1 MTKIC
6 IFGAGAI
13 GGYMAH
19 ALIKAGADVS
29 LIARGPHLEGL
40 RDKGL
45 TLIKEGSAET
55 LPVKATDTPE
65 ELGPQDYVISALKA
79 HSVAPVIDRFNRC
92 FYHHVTDQHRIRP
105 FVSETRYGQVS
116 STPALNAANPFTS
129 RKTLALGNAE
139 GNVSSNALATPRA
152 RCDGRH
158 AHAPRLRGRRR
169 ER

>member
-79 HSVAPVIDRFNRC
+79 HSVAPRDRPVQTFAGGA
-92 FYHHVTDQHRIRP
+92 HRAGAG
-105 FVSETRYGQVS
+105 GQWH
-116 STPALNAANPFTS
+116 
-129 RKTLALGNAE
+129 TLVVFLQG
-139 GNVSSNALATPRA
+139 GQRQ
-152 RCDGRH
+152 CDGKSV
-158 AHAPRLRGRRR
+158 AGNLGSRGRTMGCLWP
-169 ER
+169 

>member
-45 TLIKEGSAET
+45 TLIKEGRRNAPCEGHRHTRRAWPPRLCDQRSEGAFRRPRDRPVQTFAGGAHRAGAGGKWHT
-55 LPVKATDTPE
+55 LVVFLQSGQRQCDGK
-65 ELGPQDYVISALKA
+65 
-79 HSVAPVIDRFNRC
+79 SVAGN
-92 FYHHVTDQHRIRP
+92 
-105 FVSETRYGQVS
+105 
-116 STPALNAANPFTS
+116 
-129 RKTLALGNAE
+129 LG
-139 GNVSSNALATPRA
+139 S
-152 RCDGRH
+152 
-158 AHAPRLRGRRR
+158 RGRTMGCLWP
-169 ER
+169 

>member
-79 HSVAPVIDRFNRC
+79 HSVAPVIDRFKPAGGA
-92 FYHHVTDQHRIRP
+92 HRAGAGGKWHTLVV
-105 FVSETRYGQVS
+105 FLQSGQ
-116 STPALNAANPFTS
+116 
-129 RKTLALGNAE
+129 RQ
-139 GNVSSNALATPRA
+139 
-152 RCDGRH
+152 CDGKSV
-158 AHAPRLRGRRR
+158 AGNLGSRGRTMGCLWP
-169 ER
+169 